1 MNQQWTLIMIGK
13 NNKRKKAEPDN
24 LMADKEIEIQK
35 VIIDSE
41 DEKRRVINWKELWQY
56 RDLFLFLVW
65 RDIKTRYA
73 QSILGVGWA
82 IIQPVFSMIVFTIVF
97 GNLAKVNSEGVPYA
111 IFSFTALVPW
121 TFFSSSLT
129 SATGSLISSKNLIT
143 KVYFPRLVIPISP
156 VIGKMIDF
164 AISFVILL
172 GMMFWFDVKPTIWA
186 LMVPVFILFLMLT
199 AAGVGMWLTALSIQ
213 YRDIRYGADFF
224 IQLLMYAS
232 PVIYAT
238 SSIPE
243 KYQILYALNPMVGVI
258 EGFRA
263 ALLGTRAMPWDLLG
277 VGALMAVAFFLSGA
291 LYFRS
296 MERYFADVA

>member
-1 MNQQWTLIMIGK
+1 MAKRESKIQQI
-13 NNKRKKAEPDN
+13 
-24 LMADKEIEIQK
+24 
-35 VIIDSE
+35 IIDA
-41 DEKRRVINWKELWQY
+41 DQKKQTIINWQELWQY
-56 RDLFLFLVW
+56 KDLFFFLVW

-111 IFSFTALVPW
+111 IFSYTALVPW
-121 TFFSSSLT
+121 TFFSTSLT
-129 SATGSLISSKNLIT
+129 SASGSLVSSKNLLT

-156 VIGKMIDF
+156 VLGKLVDF
-164 AISFVILL
+164 GISFLILL
-172 GMMFWFDVKPTIWA
+172 GLMVWYGVKPTIWA
-186 LMVPVFILFLMLT
+186 LMVPVFVIQMVLT

-224 IQLLMYAS
+224 VQLLMYAS

-238 SSIPE
+238 SIIPE

-263 ALLGTRAMPWDLLG
+263 ALLGTRPMPWEFLG
-277 VGALMAVAFFLSGA
+277 VGALMAIVFFLSGA

>member
-1 MNQQWTLIMIGK
+1 MTK
-13 NNKRKKAEPDN
+13 NEQ
-24 LMADKEIEIQK
+24 EIQQI
-35 VIIDSE
+35 VIDPE
-41 DEKRRVINWKELWQY
+41 DRKRRIINWKEMWQY

-111 IFSFTALVPW
+111 IFSYTALVPW
-121 TFFSSSLT
+121 TFFSTSLT
-129 SATGSLISSKNLIT
+129 SASNSLIGSKNLIT

-156 VIGKMIDF
+156 VLGKMIDF
-164 AISFVILL
+164 GISFLILL
-172 GMMFWFDVKPTIWA
+172 GMMLWFGVRPTIWA
-186 LMVPVFILFLMLT
+186 LMVPVFIILMMLT

-213 YRDIRYGADFF
+213 YRDIRYGSDFF
-224 IQLLMYAS
+224 VQLLMYAS
-232 PVIYAT
+232 PVIYAAST
-238 SSIPE
+238 IPE
-243 KYQILYALNPMVGVI
+243 KYRILYALNPMVGVI

-263 ALLGTRAMPWDLLG
+263 ALLGTTAMPWDLLG
-277 VGALMAVAFFLSGA
+277 VGSLMAVAFFLSGA

>member
-1 MNQQWTLIMIGK
+1 MVKTG
-13 NNKRKKAEPDN
+13 D
-24 LMADKEIEIQK
+24 EIQQI
-35 VIIDSE
+35 IIDPQE
-41 DEKRRVINWKELWQY
+41 NKRRVINWQELWQY
-56 RDLFLFLVW
+56 KDLFFFLVW

-82 IIQPVFSMIVFTIVF
+82 IIQPVFSMIVFTVVF

-111 IFSFTALVPW
+111 IFSYTALVPW

-129 SATGSLISSKNLIT
+129 SASGSLISSKNLIT

-156 VIGKMIDF
+156 VLGKLVDF
-164 AISFVILL
+164 GISFLILL
-172 GMMFWFDVKPTIWA
+172 GMMVWFRVKPTIWA
-186 LMVPVFILFLMLT
+186 LMVPVFTILMVLT

-224 IQLLMYAS
+224 VQLLMYAS

-238 SSIPE
+238 SSVPE

-263 ALLGTRAMPWDLLG
+263 ALLGTKAMPWDLLA
-277 VGALMAVAFFLSGA
+277 VGALMSIAFFLSGA

>member
-1 MNQQWTLIMIGK
+1 MN
-13 NNKRKKAEPDN
+13 KKTN
-24 LMADKEIEIQK
+24 FTKKI
-35 VIIDSE
+35 VIDSQ
-41 DEKRRVINWKELWQY
+41 DQKKRLINWQELWQY
-56 RDLFLFLVW
+56 KDLFLFLVW

-73 QSILGVGWA
+73 QSVLGVGWA

-111 IFSFTALVPW
+111 IFSYTALVPW

-129 SATGSLISSKNLIT
+129 SASGSLISSKNLIT

-156 VIGKMIDF
+156 VLGKLIDF
-164 AISFVILL
+164 GISFLILL
-172 GMMFWFDVKPTIWA
+172 GLMVWFGVKPTIWA
-186 LMVPVFILFLMLT
+186 LLVPVFMVLMVLT
-199 AAGVGMWLTALSIQ
+199 SAGVGMWLTALSIQ

-224 IQLLMYAS
+224 VQLLMYAS

-238 SSIPE
+238 SIIPE

-258 EGFRA
+258 EGFRS

-277 VGALMAVAFFLSGA
+277 VGALMAIAFFLSGA

>member
-1 MNQQWTLIMIGK
+1 MDNKKTEIKKIIIDPQD
-13 NNKRKKAEPDN
+13 KRK
-24 LMADKEIEIQK
+24 Q
-35 VIIDSE
+35 VIDW
-41 DEKRRVINWKELWQY
+41 NELWQY
-56 RDLFLFLVW
+56 KDLFFFLVW

-73 QSILGVGWA
+73 QSVLGVGWA

-97 GNLAKVNSEGVPYA
+97 GNLAKVNSEGLPYS
-111 IFSFTALVPW
+111 IFSYTALVPW
-121 TFFSSSLT
+121 TFFSTSLT
-129 SATGSLISSKNLIT
+129 SASGSLISSKNLIT

-156 VIGKMIDF
+156 VIGKLIDF
-164 AISFVILL
+164 GISFIILL
-172 GMMFWFDVKPTIWA
+172 GLMVWFGVKPTIWA
-186 LMVPVFILFLMLT
+186 LMVPVFIIVMMLT
-199 AAGVGMWLTALSIQ
+199 SAGVGMWLTALSIQ

-238 SSIPE
+238 SIIPE

-277 VGALMAVAFFLSGA
+277 VGSLMAVAFFLSGA

>member
-1 MNQQWTLIMIGK
+1 
-13 NNKRKKAEPDN
+13 
-24 LMADKEIEIQK
+24 
-35 VIIDSE
+35 
-41 DEKRRVINWKELWQY
+41 
-56 RDLFLFLVW
+56 
-65 RDIKTRYA
+65 
-73 QSILGVGWA
+73 VGWA

-97 GNLAKVNSEGVPYA
+97 GNIAQVNSEGVPYA
-111 IFSFTALVPW
+111 IFSYTALVPW

-129 SATGSLISSKNLIT
+129 SASGSLISSKNLIT

-156 VIGKMIDF
+156 VLGKMIDF
-164 AISFVILL
+164 LISFIILL
-172 GMMFWFDVKPTIWA
+172 G
-186 LMVPVFILFLMLT
+186 LMVWFGVRPTSGAFFIPILVIILMLT

-224 IQLLMYAS
+224 VQLLMYAS

-243 KYQILYALNPMVGVI
+243 RFQTIYAINPMVGVI

-277 VGALMAVAFFLSGA
+277 IGSLMAVVFFISGA
-291 LYFRS
+291 MYFRA

>member
-1 MNQQWTLIMIGK
+1 
-13 NNKRKKAEPDN
+13 
-24 LMADKEIEIQK
+24 MAKSESKVQK
-35 VIIDSE
+35 IVIDPE
-41 DEKRRVINWKELWQY
+41 ENKRRVINWQELWQY
-56 RDLFLFLVW
+56 KDLFIFLVW

-73 QSILGVGWA
+73 QSVLGVGWA

-111 IFSFTALVPW
+111 IFSYTALVPW

-129 SATGSLISSKNLIT
+129 SASGSLISSKNLIT

-156 VIGKMIDF
+156 VLGKLIDF
-164 AISFVILL
+164 GISFLILL
-172 GMMFWFDVKPTIWA
+172 GLMVWFGVKPTIWA
-186 LMVPVFILFLMLT
+186 LMVPVFIIIMVLT

-224 IQLLMYAS
+224 VQLLMYAS

-238 SSIPE
+238 SIIPE

-258 EGFRA
+258 EGFRS
-263 ALLGTRAMPWDLLG
+263 ALLGTREMPWEL
-277 VGALMAVAFFLSGA
+277 
-291 LYFRS
+291 
-296 MERYFADVA
+296 